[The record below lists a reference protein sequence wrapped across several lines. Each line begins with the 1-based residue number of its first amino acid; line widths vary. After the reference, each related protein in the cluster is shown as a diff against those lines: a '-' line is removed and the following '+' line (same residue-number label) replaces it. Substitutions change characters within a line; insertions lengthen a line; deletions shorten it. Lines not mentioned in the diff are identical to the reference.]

1 MFFIYKAIVLII
13 VGSVCLGMIATLV
26 SKKVRTKI
34 LQADDNNK
42 IDLDWSIRKNLR
54 NMNEGVDDIAEAF
67 EMVFEL
73 TVAIFLIL
81 AIIMILAMVWPVLA
95 VIGTAVGITYLTFKK
110 K

>member
-34 LQADDNNK
+34 LQVDDNNK
-42 IDLDWSIRKNLR
+42 IDLCWFSRKNLKR
-54 NMNEGVDDIAEAF
+54 MNEGVDDIGQAF
-67 EMVFEL
+67 EIVFEL
-73 TVAIFLIL
+73 TGAIFLFL
-81 AIIMILAMVWPVLA
+81 AITMILAMMWPVLA
-95 VIGTAVGITYLTFKK
+95 VIGTVVGITYLTFKK

>member
-54 NMNEGVDDIAEAF
+54 NMNEGVDDIGQAF
-67 EMVFEL
+67 EIVFEL
-73 TVAIFLIL
+73 TGAIFLIL
-81 AIIMILAMVWPVLA
+81 AITILIAIIWPALA
-95 VIGTAVGITYLTFKK
+95 VIGTVVGITYLTFKK

>member
-34 LQADDNNK
+34 LQVDDNNK
-42 IDLDWSIRKNLR
+42 IDLGWFIRKNLKR
-54 NMNEGVDDIAEAF
+54 MNEGVDDIGQAF
-67 EMVFEL
+67 EIVFEL
-73 TVAIFLIL
+73 IGTIFLFLPI
-81 AIIMILAMVWPVLA
+81 AIVWPVLA
-95 VIGTAVGITYLTFKK
+95 VIGTVVGITYLTFKK